1 MKLRGSIENRNG
13 KYSLRYSVIGAD
25 GSRNY
30 KRVALE
36 ATTRKDAQREAA
48 RLSASLPAHANSTY
62 TFADF
67 IGDLSLPAS
76 ARKSLWQD
84 YLNGRQVQ
92 ESTQNV
98 YNMMA
103 RYFVEAMGSKDVT
116 AITPADITALLQS
129 LRERISQGSLVVAYR
144 ALTLMFRVLLDHDR
158 IAKTPVRKTL
168 HVVSKPK
175 TKKPSLSLEQFQQL
189 LQVIDPVLK
198 LPVLIMGITGLR
210 QSEAFGLQWRD
221 FDGAALH
228 ISGKVYRRQREE
240 SVKTE
245 STARKILL
253 PAEVVSLLLH
263 HRAETSWSLPQD
275 FIFAARDGRAPNSEL
290 YRYKYL
296 WPALQAVG
304 VPITKHAAGY
314 HIIRHSVGRIAYEMT
329 RDPKA
334 VQMLLGHAVIATTMN
349 TYCHPDASVP
359 GAVANRIY
367 QEVSSY
373 VN

>member
-13 KYSLRYSVIGAD
+13 KFSLRYSVHAD
-25 GSRNY
+25 GGRKY
-30 KRVALE
+30 KRVALQ

-48 RLSASLPAHANSTY
+48 LLSASLPTHINTY
-62 TFADF
+62 TFSDF
-67 IGDLSLPAS
+67 IGDLRRPA
-76 ARKSLWQD
+76 AERDSLWQD

-98 YNMMA
+98 HNMMA
-103 RYFVEAMGSKDVT
+103 RYFVEAIGHKDVT
-116 AITPADITALLQS
+116 TITPADITMLLQN
-129 LRERISQGSLVVAYR
+129 LRSRISQGSLVVAYR
-144 ALTLMFRVLLDHDR
+144 ALILMFRVLIDHDR
-158 IAKTPVRKTL
+158 IEKSPVRKTL

-175 TKKPSLSLEQFQQL
+175 TKKPSLTLEQFQQL
-189 LQVIDPVLK
+189 LQVIDPILK
-198 LPVLIMGITGLR
+198 LPVLLMGITVLR
-210 QSEAFGLQWRD
+210 QGECFGLQWQD
-221 FDGAALH
+221 FHEGALH
-228 ISGKVYRRQREE
+228 ITGKVYRRQRQD

-245 STARKILL
+245 SSARKIIL
-253 PAEVVSLLLH
+253 PAEVVTLLH
-263 HRAETSWSLPQD
+263 QQRAETTWSAPGD

-296 WPALQAVG
+296 WPALQQVG
-304 VPITKHAAGY
+304 VQIKKHTAGY
-314 HIIRHSVGRIAYEMT
+314 HLIRHSVGRIAYEIT

-349 TYCHPDASVP
+349 TYCQPDASVP

-367 QEVSSY
+367 QQVSSY